1 MIQLHEFSVLVI
13 AHGRAGHLRR
23 LLAGVDRSLDLP
35 AEVVVVY
42 MDEPSPVLVTCGL
55 PLRIVHISSSDND
68 TGLPLAR
75 ARNAAAAAAK
85 TPNLVFLDV
94 DCIPSTD
101 LFRALVGSLHP
112 GSVLA
117 MAEPRYLEKPLEHD
131 AEVDDVQLRELS
143 VPHRARTG
151 LPMGSTMSRYEMFWS
166 LGFAITASGF
176 ARVGGFDEGFSG
188 YGGED
193 TDFAF
198 RAREAGLSMRF
209 VPAPVFHQH
218 HGVHKP
224 PLNHFASI
232 IDNARRFYARWHSW
246 PMEGWLES
254 FTELGLVHWHPSRAS
269 ITIVR
274 RPSAAEVEAARSL
287 APY

>member
-1 MIQLHEFSVLVI
+1 MQLHEFSVLVI

-23 LLAGVDRSLDLP
+23 LLAGVDSSLDRP

-42 MDEPSPVLVTCGL
+42 MDEPTPELVSCGV
-55 PLRIVHISSSDND
+55 PLRIVHISSSGDD

-85 TPNLVFLDV
+85 TANLVFLDV
-94 DCIPSTD
+94 DCIPSAE
-101 LFRALVGSLHP
+101 LFRALVGSLLP
-112 GSVLA
+112 GPVLA
-117 MAEPRYLEKPLEHD
+117 MAEPRYLRRPLEHD
-131 AEVDDVQLRELS
+131 AEVNDVQLRELS
-143 VPHRARTG
+143 VPHRARAG
-151 LPMGSTMSRYEMFWS
+151 LPMETTMSRHEMFWS
-166 LGFAITASGF
+166 LGFAITASSF
-176 ARVGGFDEGFSG
+176 AQLGRFDEGFSG

-209 VPAPVFHQH
+209 VPAKVFHQH

-232 IDNARRFYARWHSW
+232 IDNARRFYARWHRW
-246 PMEGWLES
+246 PMEGWLEA
-254 FTELGLVHWHPSRAS
+254 FTQLGLIDWHPGRAS

-274 RPSAAEVEAARSL
+274 APSAVEVEAARSL

>member
-1 MIQLHEFSVLVI
+1 MPLPEFSVLVI
-13 AHGRAGHLRR
+13 AHGRAGHLQR
-23 LLAGVDRSLDLP
+23 LLTAVDRSIDRP
-35 AEVVVVY
+35 TEVIVVY
-42 MDEPSPVLVTCGL
+42 MDEPTPAPFSCGVSV
-55 PLRIVHISSSDND
+55 RIVHISSSDED

-85 TPNLVFLDV
+85 TANLVFLDV
-94 DCIPSTD
+94 DCIPSAD
-101 LFRALVGSLHP
+101 LFTALVGTLHP
-112 GSVLA
+112 GPVLT
-117 MAEPRYLEKPLEHD
+117 MAEPRYLRGPLEPEG
-131 AEVDDVQLRELS
+131 EVNEAQLRAFS
-143 VPHRARTG
+143 VPHHARTG
-151 LPMGSTMSRYEMFWS
+151 LHTGTTMSRHEMFWS

-176 ARVGGFDEGFSG
+176 TQVRGFDEGFSG

-198 RAREAGLSMRF
+198 RAREAGLSMCF

-224 PLNHFASI
+224 PLNHFVSI

-246 PMEGWLES
+246 PMEGWLGA
-254 FTELGLVHWHPSRAS
+254 FTELGLIDWDAGRES
-269 ITIVR
+269 ITVVR
-274 RPSAAEVEAARSL
+274 DPTSGEVEAARSL